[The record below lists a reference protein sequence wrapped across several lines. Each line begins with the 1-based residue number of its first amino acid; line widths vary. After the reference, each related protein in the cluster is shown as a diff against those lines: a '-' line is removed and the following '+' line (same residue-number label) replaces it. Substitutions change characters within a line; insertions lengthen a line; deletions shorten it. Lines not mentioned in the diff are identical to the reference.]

1 MHKALSK
8 RIRLSDLVLIAIII
22 LLLCANMTRLIT
34 GFTPLAVIEGRS
46 MMPMFKNGDIVFVLP
61 ATDISI
67 GDIIIYK
74 TCDGKLVIHRVIDIV
89 KVEGKI
95 YYTTKGDGNE
105 WIDFHNFIDCSTF
118 KKLPGIPSE
127 RVVGKVLYVTGVH
140 IKIPY
145 IGLITIF
152 TSKLLSSI

>member
-1 MHKALSK
+1 
-8 RIRLSDLVLIAIII
+8 
-22 LLLCANMTRLIT
+22 
-34 GFTPLAVIEGRS
+34 
-46 MMPMFKNGDIVFVLP
+46 MFKNGDIVFVLP